1 MTKSCDA
8 CAKRVN
14 EVRNFFGADV
24 CARCAKDL
32 REAYD
37 GPQTMRSPVSS
48 GVRSMDPH
56 AMGDAFDDFAP
67 DTETFASDDD
77 REGDDMFADDACPG
91 CGSMPGDGITYGCD
105 DPAGC
110 GVNRANQDA
119 SIGDAIAQTQ
129 RSPSHMKHESA
140 KFDGNAYMEETVRLE
155 EARKTRVTA
164 PVNQESIGHVRQLRT
179 QEHPNNRIRIGK

>member
-1 MTKSCDA
+1 MMKSCDA

-37 GPQTMRSPVSS
+37 DAPHTMRSPVSS

-56 AMGDAFDDFAP
+56 SMGDAFDDFAP
-67 DTETFASDDD
+67 ETE
-77 REGDDMFADDACPG
+77 RDMDPEACPG
-91 CGSMPGDGITYGCD
+91 CGSRPGDGITFGCN
-105 DPAGC
+105 DPMGC
-110 GVNRANQDA
+110 GHNRANQDA
-119 SIGDAIAQTQ
+119 SISDAIADTQ
-129 RSPSHMKHESA
+129 RSPHMKHESA
-140 KFDGNAYMEETVRLE
+140 KFDGDAYMAETVRLE

-164 PVNQESIGHVRQLRT
+164 PVNQESIGHIRQLRT
-179 QEHPNNRIRIGK
+179 QENPNNRIRIGK